1 MPKRSVFVATE
12 NRKAIEFLTAYFADT
27 QSIPAVARSKAD
39 LALLFSTAP
48 YFVFLQTDWVDSQ
61 VAGQLCELKSKAPKM
76 KYFGLGRVTDE
87 LVSWNGSFELPLE
100 EKSFRKVV
108 LSEVDLPEC
117 IKLVVVDDEPEVGEM
132 VQDYFD
138 VRTNPAFQIRTA
150 LNGLEGFKLVEQDPP
165 HCLILDL
172 KMPVRSGADLYQ
184 DLIRSGRKIPTIIF
198 IDSTAADAIVEI
210 RKWGTPVFVEKGG
223 HYSSMPDMLALVK
236 KLVAFS

>member
-1 MPKRSVFVATE
+1 MAKRSVFVATE
-12 NRKAIEFLTAYFADT
+12 NRKAIEFLTAYFSDT
-27 QSIPAVARSKAD
+27 QSIPAVIRSKTD
-39 LALLFSTAP
+39 LTLLFSTLP
-48 YFVFLQTDWVDSQ
+48 HFVFLQADWVDAE
-61 VAGQLCELKSKAPKM
+61 VAQRLRELQSKTSKI
-76 KYFGLGRVTDE
+76 KCFSLGRVTNE
-87 LVSWNGSFELPLE
+87 TVSWNGNFELPLE
-100 EKSFRKVV
+100 EKSFRKAV

-117 IKLVVVDDEPEVGEM
+117 IKLIVVDDEPEIGEM

-138 VRTNPAFQIRTA
+138 VRTKPTFKVRTA

-172 KMPVRSGADLYQ
+172 KMPVRSGVDLYQ

-210 RKWGTPVFVEKGG
+210 RKLGTPVFVEKGG